1 MVRNKGKKPS
11 ISLFP
16 QYSNIKIKG
25 CETQGFNLI
34 WEKKKEKKRE
44 YEFRFTSNSGT
55 LNSLKTIID
64 RDKMFN
70 LSSQE

>member
-34 WEKKKEKKRE
+34 WEKKKEKKGNMNFVLPPTVE
-44 YEFRFTSNSGT
+44 P
-55 LNSLKTIID
+55 
-64 RDKMFN
+64 
-70 LSSQE
+70 